1 MLSIDIIESVTKLN
15 DFKTKEKLL
24 KMVVQY
30 GLDLNTVLSKST
42 SQKDSEN
49 EESKSSLIFE
59 IMDSISFISPVQI
72 EAISQ
77 AKKERQFDKAR
88 A

>member
-49 EESKSSLIFE
+49 EESKSSFIFE
-59 IMDSISFISPVQI
+59 IMDSISFISPVHI

-77 AKKERQFDKAR
+77 AKQERQFDKAR